1 MYKKRILERR
11 IARLERA
18 INEALHPASFLL
30 SLAQDGK
37 LSWEALACEL
47 LSECQVDDLQR
58 VSIQLGVADE
68 EDFADDDADLWNE
81 STRRTSHR
89 DRDRRSVRTR

>member
-11 IARLERA
+11 IARLERSM
-18 INEALHPASFLL
+18 NEYLHPASFLL
-30 SLAQDGK
+30 SLAEDGK
-37 LSWEALACEL
+37 LSWEALAREL

-68 EDFADDDADLWNE
+68 DDFVDDDADLRNE
-81 STRRTSHR
+81 STRRTSYR
-89 DRDRRSVRTR
+89 DGRLVRTR